1 MASASARLLGV
12 GSVAFLLAGA
22 CGNGSFS
29 GAADGGAPPG
39 SADAAPGTPDGAP
52 ADEPDAA
59 PPGPTVR
66 VVAYLPNYNGS
77 YGDWAGRIDFSKMT
91 HLNLA
96 FAKPDGGSN
105 WDMGASD
112 GDVRALVDAAH
123 AHGVKVLASLGG
135 GGGDQAVIARYRN
148 AGDIPELVAKLDDFV
163 DAHDLDGVDIDIED
177 GGQLG
182 ANYSMFV
189 DQTVSTLRPKG
200 KLVTAAVAQYLQDG
214 MSDATLHQYD
224 FVNVM
229 IYTNYD
235 DSVNEL
241 AWYKDSKNMAP
252 ADLTLGAA
260 FFGTDNTGRE
270 YAFSE
275 IMNADGNA
283 WQHDSANVNGRT
295 VHYTGVDSMKQLAE
309 LSKQYGGIMFWELT
323 EDVDGEH
330 SLWKAI
336 QDTM

>member
-1 MASASARLLGV
+1 MVSASARLLGV
-12 GSVAFLLAGA
+12 GSVAFLLTGA

-29 GAADGGAPPG
+29 GAADGGVPSG
-39 SADAAPGTPDGAP
+39 GDAAPGTPDAAP
-52 ADEPDAA
+52 GTEPDAA
-59 PPGPTVR
+59 PPAGPTVR
-66 VVAYLPNYNGS
+66 VVAYLPNYSGS
-77 YGDWAGRIDFSKMT
+77 YGDWAGRIDFTKMT

-96 FAKPDGGSN
+96 FAKPDGSSV

-112 GDVRALVDAAH
+112 DDVRALVDAAH

-148 AGDIPELVAKLDDFV
+148 AGDIPDLVAKLDDFV
-163 DAHDLDGVDIDIED
+163 AAHDFDGVDIDIED

-189 DQTVSTLRPKG
+189 DQTVATLRPKG

-214 MSDATLHQYD
+214 MSDDTLHQYD

-241 AWYKDSKNMAP
+241 AWYKEEKHMAP
-252 ADLTLGAA
+252 EDLTLGAA
-260 FFGTDNTGRE
+260 FFGTDSTGRE
-270 YAFSE
+270 YAYSE

-283 WQHDSANVNGRT
+283 WQGNSANVNGRT
-295 VHYTGVDSMKQLAE
+295 VRYTGVDAMKQLAE
-309 LSKQYGGIMFWELT
+309 FSKQYGGIMFWELS
-323 EDVDGEH
+323 EDIDGEH
-330 SLWKAI
+330 SLWRAI